1 MQKTILYPLI
11 LIVSA
16 GLGYFVAKTTRD
28 STPTPEIATPASLQD
43 TASAMAES
51 AVENAVETPADF
63 TMPNLAGGNSAF
75 SDWAGQP
82 RLVNFWATWCAP
94 CRREI
99 PLLKTLQDEQGVPG
113 LQVIG
118 IAHDDMA
125 AVSEYAT
132 EAQFNYP
139 ILVGELESI
148 AAAESFD
155 LELMALPFTL
165 VVSSKGDLVNAHIG
179 EVDESEAATIIA
191 VLSDLED
198 ARITLAQARQQLA
211 K

>member
-1 MQKTILYPLI
+1 MQKIILYPLI
-11 LIVSA
+11 LIVSG
-16 GLGYFVAKTTRD
+16 GLGYFVSNAMRHSD
-28 STPTPEIATPASLQD
+28 QPPVATATSLQD
-43 TASAMAES
+43 SAVAMADA
-51 AVENAVETPADF
+51 AVAVTSDAPPEF
-63 TMPNLAGGNSAF
+63 TMPNLEGGNSSF
-75 SDWAGQP
+75 SDWAGKP

-99 PLLKTLQDEQGVPG
+99 PLLKALQDDQGVPG

-118 IAHDDMA
+118 IAHDDLA
-125 AVSEYAT
+125 AVAEYAD

-165 VVSSKGDLVNAHIG
+165 VVSSSGDLVNAHIG
-179 EVDESEAATIIA
+179 EVDEDEAQTIIS
-191 VLSDLED
+191 VLSKLES
-198 ARITLAQARQQLA
+198 RTITLADARAQLA
-211 K
+211 Q